1 MHWCS
6 YLACASHKSAL
17 YRPKFKADTSLYF
30 LHRVPSWQFSVISL
44 KSEKWI
50 WVVVLWF
57 KEITGFWAANY
68 GRDRCT
74 TGYRKTA
81 NHKLV
86 IKMHTVRGST
96 ASERNPV
103 EMVKILKTEFG
114 HSIQLRQENNGWNF
128 HRSWGK
134 KTGVFIKISLLDDGL
149 FWRYF
154 LPCFSAECCVF

>member
-1 MHWCS
+1 MHLMHWCS

-30 LHRVPSWQFSVISL
+30 LHRVPSWQFSVISF

-114 HSIQLRQENNGWNF
+114 HIAYNLDRKIMDEISIEVGEKNRCLYKN
-128 HRSWGK
+128 
-134 KTGVFIKISLLDDGL
+134 
-149 FWRYF
+149 
-154 LPCFSAECCVF
+154 

>member
-6 YLACASHKSAL
+6 YLACAAHKSAL

-30 LHRVPSWQFSVISL
+30 LHRVPSWQFSVISF

-50 WVVVLWF
+50 WMVVLWF

-68 GRDRCT
+68 GRDRRT

-81 NHKLV
+81 NHRLV
-86 IKMHTVRGST
+86 IKMHTVREREREST

-103 EMVKILKTEFG
+103 ERVKILKTVFG
-114 HSIQLRQENNGWNF
+114 HIAYNLDRKIMDENSAEVG
-128 HRSWGK
+128 GK
-134 KTGVFIKISLLDDGL
+134 KLVSLFIK
-149 FWRYF
+149 
-154 LPCFSAECCVF
+154 CVFWMMDCF